1 MKKRTFAAI
10 CCMVMLA
17 GCQQADEIANEGERL
32 PMYMQ
37 ASIMNSEAGSR
48 YAGETPKS
56 VAFVDNDKIGLS
68 VNNGKF
74 VQWTYNNEI
83 WITDP
88 AVNWND
94 KSSEHTFMAFYPFV
108 ADADKDNV
116 PMPDLSGQDG
126 TMTSVATRDFL
137 VSTKKQTYGTNGVVS
152 FTGDDAFKHVSSL
165 VSITLKG
172 EGDLVGAKVSE
183 ISISG
188 EHILTPSSYS
198 FEVANGNAV
207 TLSDDVAK
215 QVDLLEVSPSYTM
228 TAKGI
233 TYYFVLNS
241 GTVDLSDVTLSIQY
255 EKGGKEYNAQLIGL
269 GTNTVTKFESGKQY
283 SYALKVAGGVLV
295 VAGNE
300 IAPWGNGLTMDDIV
314 INGSEV
320 TES

>member
-1 MKKRTFAAI
+1 
-10 CCMVMLA
+10 MVMLA

-32 PMYMQ
+32 PMYIK
-37 ASIMNSEAGSR
+37 ASIGKSEVDSR
-48 YAGETPKS
+48 YFVETPNS
-56 VAFVDNDKIGLS
+56 LSFYDGDEIGLS
-68 VNNGKF
+68 VNDGAF
-74 VQWTYNNEI
+74 VQWTYSDGRWNVV
-83 WITDP
+83 P

-94 KSSEHTFMAFYPFV
+94 KSSEHTFMAFYPFA

-126 TMTSVATRDFL
+126 TMESVAAHDFL
-137 VSTKKQTYGTNGVVS
+137 VSTKKQTYGTNGIVS
-152 FTGDDAFKHVSSL
+152 FTGDDAFKHMSSL

-198 FEVANGNAV
+198 FGVTDGKV
-207 TLSDDVAK
+207 TLSSDSEK
-215 QVDLLEVSPSYTM
+215 KTSTLEVSPSYTM
-228 TAKGI
+228 IAEDI
-233 TYYFVLNS
+233 TYYFVLNA

-269 GTNTVTKFESGKQY
+269 GTNTVNKFESGKQY

-295 VAGNE
+295 VTGNE
-300 IAPWGNGLTMDDIV
+300 IAPWGDGLTMDDIV

>member
-17 GCQQADEIANEGERL
+17 GCQQTDGIANEGERL
-32 PMYMQ
+32 PMYIK
-37 ASIMNSEAGSR
+37 ASIGKSEVGSR
-48 YAGETPKS
+48 YFVETPNS
-56 VAFVDNDKIGLS
+56 LSFYDGDEIGLS
-68 VNNGKF
+68 VNDGAF
-74 VQWTYNNEI
+74 VQWTYSDGR
-83 WITDP
+83 WDVVP

-94 KSSEHTFMAFYPFV
+94 KSSEHTFAAFYPF
-108 ADADKDNV
+108 ATGASKGYV

-137 VSTKKQTYGTNGVVS
+137 VSTKTQTYGTNGIVS

-188 EHILTPSSYS
+188 EHILTPSTYS
-198 FEVANGNAV
+198 FEVANDNAV
-207 TLSDDVAK
+207 TLNVAK
-215 QVDLLEVSPSYTM
+215 QVDLLEVLPSYTM
-228 TAKGI
+228 TSEGI

-241 GTVDLSDVTLSIQY
+241 GTVELADVTLCIQY

-295 VAGNE
+295 VTGNE

>member
-1 MKKRTFAAI
+1 MA
-10 CCMVMLA
+10 MLA
-17 GCQQADEIANEGERL
+17 GCQQADEIENQSEKL
-32 PMYMQ
+32 PMYMR
-37 ASIMNSEAGSR
+37 ASIINSEAGSR

-56 VAFVDNDKIGLS
+56 VAFVDNDKIALS
-68 VNNGKF
+68 VNDGDF
-74 VQWTYNNEI
+74 VQWTYSDGKWNV
-83 WITDP
+83 TP
-88 AVNWND
+88 AVNWDD

-108 ADADKDNV
+108 ADVDKGNV

-137 VSTKKQTYGTNGVVS
+137 VSTKTQTYGTDGIVS
-152 FTGDDAFKHVSSL
+152 FTGNDAFKHVSSL

-172 EGDLVGAKVSE
+172 VGELVGAKVSE

-198 FEVANGNAV
+198 FEAANDNAV

-215 QVDLLEVSPSYTM
+215 QADLLEVSPSYTM
-228 TAKGI
+228 TSKGK

-241 GTVDLSDVTLSIQY
+241 GTVDLSDVTLSVQY

-295 VAGNE
+295 VTGNE
-300 IAPWGNGLTMDDIV
+300 IAPWGDGLTMDDIV

-320 TES
+320 AES

>member
-1 MKKRTFAAI
+1 
-10 CCMVMLA
+10 MVMLA
-17 GCQQADEIANEGERL
+17 GCQQADEIANEGEKL
-32 PMYMQ
+32 PMYIK
-37 ASIMNSEAGSR
+37 ASIGKSESGSR
-48 YAGETPKS
+48 YFVETPS
-56 VAFVDNDKIGLS
+56 SLSFYDGDEIGLS
-68 VNNGKF
+68 VNDGAF
-74 VQWTYNNEI
+74 VQWTYSDGRWNVV
-83 WITDP
+83 P

-94 KSSEHTFMAFYPFV
+94 KSSEHTFAAFYPF
-108 ADADKDNV
+108 ATGASKGYV

-126 TMTSVATRDFL
+126 TMASVASRDFL
-137 VSTKKQTYGTNGVVS
+137 VSTKTQTYGTNGIVS

-188 EHILTPSSYS
+188 EHILTPSTYS
-198 FEVANGNAV
+198 FEVANDNAV
-207 TLSDDVAK
+207 TLNVAK
-215 QVDLLEVSPSYTM
+215 QVDLLEVSPSYIM
-228 TAKGI
+228 TSAEGI

-241 GTVDLSDVTLSIQY
+241 GTVDLADVMLTIQY

-283 SYALKVAGGVLV
+283 SYTLKVAGGVLV

-300 IAPWGNGLTMDDIV
+300 IAPWGDGLTMDDIV

>member
-32 PMYMQ
+32 PMYIK
-37 ASIMNSEAGSR
+37 ASIGKSEVGSR
-48 YAGETPKS
+48 YFVETPNS
-56 VAFVDNDKIGLS
+56 LSFYDGDEIGLS
-68 VNNGKF
+68 VNDGAF
-74 VQWTYNNEI
+74 VQWTYSDGR
-83 WITDP
+83 WDVVP

-94 KSSEHTFMAFYPFV
+94 KSSEHTFAAFYPF
-108 ADADKDNV
+108 ATGASKGYV

-126 TMTSVATRDFL
+126 TMASVASRDFL
-137 VSTKKQTYGTNGVVS
+137 VSTKTQTYGTNGIVS

-188 EHILTPSSYS
+188 EHILTPSTYS
-198 FEVANGNAV
+198 FEVANDNAV
-207 TLSDDVAK
+207 TLNVAK
-215 QVDLLEVSPSYTM
+215 QVDLLEVLPSYTM
-228 TAKGI
+228 TSEGI

-241 GTVDLSDVTLSIQY
+241 GTVELADVTLCIQY

-295 VAGNE
+295 VTGNE

>member
-17 GCQQADEIANEGERL
+17 GCQQTDEIENEGERL
-32 PMYMQ
+32 PMYIK
-37 ASIMNSEAGSR
+37 ASIGKSEVGSR
-48 YAGETPKS
+48 YFVETPNS
-56 VAFVDNDKIGLS
+56 LSFYDGDEIGLS
-68 VNNGKF
+68 VNDGDF
-74 VQWTYNNEI
+74 VQWTYSDGKWNV
-83 WITDP
+83 TP

-94 KSSEHTFMAFYPFV
+94 KSSEHTFTAFYPFV

-137 VSTKKQTYGTNGVVS
+137 VSTKKQTYGTNGIVS

-215 QVDLLEVSPSYTM
+215 QVDLLKALPSYTM
-228 TAKGI
+228 TSEGI

-241 GTVDLSDVTLSIQY
+241 GTVDLADVTLSIQY

-269 GTNTVTKFESGKQY
+269 GTNTVNKFESGKQY
-283 SYALKVAGGVLV
+283 RYALKVAGGVLV

-300 IAPWGNGLTMDDIV
+300 IAPWGDGLTMDDIV

>member
-1 MKKRTFAAI
+1 
-10 CCMVMLA
+10 MVMLA
-17 GCQQADEIANEGERL
+17 GCQQTDGIANEGERL
-32 PMYMQ
+32 PMYIK
-37 ASIMNSEAGSR
+37 ASIGKSEVGSR
-48 YAGETPKS
+48 YFVETPNS
-56 VAFVDNDKIGLS
+56 LSFYDGDEIGLS
-68 VNNGKF
+68 VNDGAF
-74 VQWTYNNEI
+74 VQWTYSDGR
-83 WITDP
+83 WDVVP

-94 KSSEHTFMAFYPFV
+94 KSSEHTFAAFYPF
-108 ADADKDNV
+108 ATGASKGYV

-126 TMTSVATRDFL
+126 TMASVASRDFL
-137 VSTKKQTYGTNGVVS
+137 VSTKTQTYGTNGIVS

-188 EHILTPSSYS
+188 EHILTPSTYS
-198 FEVANGNAV
+198 FEVANDNAV
-207 TLSDDVAK
+207 TLNVAK
-215 QVDLLEVSPSYTM
+215 QVDLLEVLPSYTM
-228 TAKGI
+228 TSEGI

-241 GTVDLSDVTLSIQY
+241 GTVELADVTLCIQY

-295 VAGNE
+295 VTGNE

>member
-17 GCQQADEIANEGERL
+17 GCQQTDGIANEGERL
-32 PMYMQ
+32 PMYIK
-37 ASIMNSEAGSR
+37 ASIGKSEVGSR
-48 YAGETPKS
+48 YFVETPNS
-56 VAFVDNDKIGLS
+56 LSFYDGDEIGLS
-68 VNNGKF
+68 VNDGAF
-74 VQWTYNNEI
+74 VQWTYSDGR
-83 WITDP
+83 WDVVP

-94 KSSEHTFMAFYPFV
+94 KSSEHTFAAFYPF
-108 ADADKDNV
+108 ATGASKGYV

-126 TMTSVATRDFL
+126 TMASVASRDFL
-137 VSTKKQTYGTNGVVS
+137 VSTKTQTYGTNGIVS

-188 EHILTPSSYS
+188 EHILTPSTYS
-198 FEVANGNAV
+198 FEVANDNAV
-207 TLSDDVAK
+207 TLNVAK
-215 QVDLLEVSPSYTM
+215 QVDLLEVLPSYTM
-228 TAKGI
+228 TSEGI

-241 GTVDLSDVTLSIQY
+241 GTVELADVTLCIQY

-295 VAGNE
+295 VTGNE